1 MKTIKLNMEDGII
14 KNNTIEFDSDSI
26 IAIYVV
32 PIVSSKFSVMR
43 FKNLNEMTFVI
54 ALNQVVTNLRV
65 YHKVD
70 EVNLVVFVNIYT
82 KSEWLKMGEPYPLV
96 EIRKCNPI
104 LEVRI

>member
-1 MKTIKLNMEDGII
+1 MQDGVI
-14 KNNTIEFDSDSI
+14 KNNTIEFDSDEI
-26 IAIYVV
+26 VEIYVTTT
-32 PIVSSKFSVMR
+32 IESKFSVMR
-43 FKNLNEMTFVI
+43 FKNLNEKTFVL